1 MHVLRPAVAGK
12 VMNLYLSNIRL
23 HSTSGVMDLIT
34 LLTML
39 AVDFTAYL
47 RSSFIQL
54 FKKTFA
60 FTMRHLIFE
69 EVKLICLFIFRVC
82 SNAVYF

>member
-1 MHVLRPAVAGK
+1 MHVLRYAVAGK
-12 VMNLYLSNIRL
+12 VMNLCLSNIRL
-23 HSTSGVMDLIT
+23 HFTSGVMDLIT

-39 AVDFTAYL
+39 VVDLIAYL
-47 RSSFIQL
+47 RMIIL
-54 FKKTFA
+54 KKTFA